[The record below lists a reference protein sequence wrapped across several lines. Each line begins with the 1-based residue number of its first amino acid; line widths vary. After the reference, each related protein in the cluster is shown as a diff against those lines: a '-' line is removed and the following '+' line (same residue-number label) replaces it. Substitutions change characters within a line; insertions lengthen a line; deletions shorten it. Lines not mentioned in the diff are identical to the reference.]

1 MVKKKTVTRKQIAT
15 RKPAKI
21 PGLITAVSI
30 IDYIYGI
37 LMIIVAVFLF
47 AGGAVLSTTGTFS
60 NALPLAGIAGGALV
74 AAAVFMLILGV
85 IYIILG
91 KAIKKFKLWAKVV
104 QIILAIIGLF
114 SFPIGTIV
122 GIFMLW
128 VLLIK
133 KETKSLFH

>member
-1 MVKKKTVTRKQIAT
+1 MVKKKTVI

-21 PGLITAVSI
+21 PGLITAISI

-37 LMIIVAVFLF
+37 LLIIVAVFLF
-47 AGGAVLSTTGTFS
+47 AGGAVLSTSRAFS
-60 NALPLAGIAGGALV
+60 NALPLAGMAGGALV
-74 AAAVFMLILGV
+74 AATVFMLILGI

-114 SFPIGTIV
+114 SFPIGTII

-133 KETKSLFH
+133 KETKNLFH